1 MSLRILSILPLLFFP
16 WEVKGLYYSAC
27 VHFSILRVLWSRCF
41 IVYYHFCLHSIGW
54 RKSQS
59 QIQIQWLGMYSHM
72 TMDRDY
78 PIVEIETSLLN
89 QSMQLL
95 FKKPNSFHSSIFLT
109 PHIYSIRM
117 SCWIFCQITHRI
129 HTFSFYY
136 PYPRYHHLLP
146 GILESSNWSSHFFS
160 YPLLINFPYCLA
172 ARLILKCKSA
182 CIVHSLKNDFLIHL
196 ELILNS

>member
-117 SCWIFCQITHRI
+117 SCWIFCQTTHRI
-129 HTFSFYY
+129 HTFPSTT
-136 PYPRYHHLLP
+136 H
-146 GILESSNWSSHFFS
+146 IQDTIIS
-160 YPLLINFPYCLA
+160 CLGP
-172 ARLILKCKSA
+172 
-182 CIVHSLKNDFLIHL
+182 
-196 ELILNS
+196 